1 MDKYENISSTSDYII
16 SVATVKFYSY
26 FILSIFPFVAGIM
39 EVWLLFMSVVGY
51 EAEVERG
58 VGTVFS
64 ILSTSFQMATAP
76 HNRTTPIIRRVVRL
90 IFLLPF
96 MIELHRPS

>member
-1 MDKYENISSTSDYII
+1 MNKYENISSTSDYII

-26 FILSIFPFVAGIM
+26 FILRTFPLFAEFM
-39 EVWLLFMSVVGY
+39 DVWLLFMSVVGN

-58 VGTVFS
+58 VGTPFS
-64 ILSTSFQMATAP
+64 ILSTSFQIATAP
-76 HNRTTPIIRRVVRL
+76 HNRTTPIIRSVVRL
-90 IFLLPF
+90 IRLLPF